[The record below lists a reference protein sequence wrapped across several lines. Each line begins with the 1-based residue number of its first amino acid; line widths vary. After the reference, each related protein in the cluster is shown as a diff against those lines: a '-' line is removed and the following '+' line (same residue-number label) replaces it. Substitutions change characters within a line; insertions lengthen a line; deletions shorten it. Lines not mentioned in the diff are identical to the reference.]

1 MERKTREKI
10 KREKRVEEINQ
21 DEREKIR
28 EEKRRKIMK
37 EMKKEKNMPFIVVM
51 TPWCKLLGACRPW
64 IFLINGFLCFL
75 RSDGSRME
83 KKEREK
89 MPLQGE
95 DESRRSSAP

>member
-51 TPWCKLLGACRPW
+51 TP
-64 IFLINGFLCFL
+64 
-75 RSDGSRME
+75 
-83 KKEREK
+83 
-89 MPLQGE
+89 
-95 DESRRSSAP
+95 